1 VSLPGARTP
10 PGLLEWPG
18 TMEGKQMHGPLT
30 VDALID
36 RYGAEKIARTQA
48 VFEDLGPENL
58 ARVRAGWKARL
69 AESPDDELLQAI
81 VFLLEDDE

>member
-1 VSLPGARTP
+1 MDKMSKSK
-10 PGLLEWPG
+10 
-18 TMEGKQMHGPLT
+18 MT

-48 VFEDLGPENL
+48 VFEDLSPENL

-69 AESPDDELLQAI
+69 ALDPDNELLQAI
-81 VFLLEDDE
+81 VFLLDPKE